1 MQNVLFEG
9 RFSKSINSLSL
20 FCLLFCYVFAFY
32 IGSLSVSLLIALP
45 LYFYALLNNS
55 FVKEIKFVLST
66 LLFRRCIL
74 AWFVICFMGLFF
86 PILFLTL
93 DYSFLRVV
101 GMQGAHFIA
110 AVPFLAYLRFTKV
123 GHETVERY
131 FVYIFLLQT
140 IIQLIVVNSDYLGE
154 KILYFNHYE
163 PDNVLGIGSGIRGK
177 ALSAATTYHLTMAY
191 GFCFIIY
198 LMRFVR
204 EKMTLKTLLIGTLV
218 FIGIFFAG
226 RSGFVACLIGVIALI
241 IDRHLSLKYR
251 FIIIFKSIFYLVII
265 LAVTIPILSTFAPS
279 FWALLNEQILPY
291 AFEFLYSMDKTGDFE
306 TASTI
311 HLLSMWEDTDF
322 NYLELLF
329 GSGKYSNEDGSYY
342 MHVDPGIL
350 RHLLFMGILG
360 YLLLIFY
367 QLQLFPIWKMKGT
380 TKYYYSMIFLFL
392 LVMDFKGINIGLN
405 KFAFAITL
413 LLSFSYFYLEHRES
427 NSETNE
433 KNIVCVRY

>member
-1 MQNVLFEG
+1 MRNVLYEG
-9 RFSKSINSLSL
+9 RFRKSINNLSL
-20 FCLLFCYVFAFY
+20 FSLLFCYVFAFY
-32 IGSLSVSLLIALP
+32 IGPLSVSLLIALP
-45 LYFYALLNNS
+45 LYFYALLSNS
-55 FVKEIKFVLST
+55 FVKEIKFVIST
-66 LLFRRCIL
+66 LLFRRCIQV
-74 AWFVICFMGLFF
+74 WFVICFIGLLF
-86 PILFLTL
+86 PTLFLTL

-101 GMQGAHFIA
+101 GMQGVHFIA
-110 AVPFLAYLRFTKV
+110 AVPFLGYLRFAKI
-123 GHETVERY
+123 GYETTERY
-131 FVYIFLLQT
+131 FIYIFLLQT

-154 KILYFNHYE
+154 MILYFNHFE
-163 PDNVLGIGSGIRGK
+163 PDKVQGIGSGIRGK

-198 LMRFVR
+198 LMRYVR
-204 EKMTLKTLLIGTLV
+204 DKVSFKVLLIGALIFV
-218 FIGIFFAG
+218 GIFFAG
-226 RSGFVACLIGVIALI
+226 RSGFVACLIGTIALVF
-241 IDRHLSLKYR
+241 DRHLSLKYR
-251 FIIIFKSIFYLVII
+251 LIIVFKSIFYLAII
-265 LAVTIPILSTFAPS
+265 LTITILLLSTFSPS

-291 AFEFLYSMDKTGDFE
+291 AFEFLYSIDNTGEFE
-306 TASTI
+306 TASTT

-322 NYLELLF
+322 NYLELVF

-350 RHLLFMGILG
+350 RHLLFMGIIG

-367 QLQLFPIWKMKGT
+367 QLQLFPIWKMKGI

-427 NSETNE
+427 NSETDE
-433 KNIVCVRY
+433 KNTVSVRY